1 MSKWVGLALVLFWAG
16 SAGALK
22 IRCPESMW
30 YGNAASV
37 RDCPCCEVCHDGS
50 FIIKGKGECPTAVKP
65 MDQSASK
72 PVTQTVYEAAKSIR
86 SQLAQR
92 VPNDSTSDLST
103 DIATFCRRKWE
114 TDHSMQQNCQ
124 KKQKDAQ
131 AEVSLYAGLPEG
143 AEGDERVRIVGRCMD
158 EWTKGGLIDWA
169 MTKDCSE
176 KQNRAYE
183 SLR

>member
-1 MSKWVGLALVLFWAG
+1 
-16 SAGALK
+16 
-22 IRCPESMW
+22 
-30 YGNAASV
+30 
-37 RDCPCCEVCHDGS
+37 
-50 FIIKGKGECPTAVKP
+50 
-65 MDQSASK
+65 
-72 PVTQTVYEAAKSIR
+72 
-86 SQLAQR
+86 
-92 VPNDSTSDLST
+92 
-103 DIATFCRRKWE
+103 
-114 TDHSMQQNCQ
+114 MQQNCQ